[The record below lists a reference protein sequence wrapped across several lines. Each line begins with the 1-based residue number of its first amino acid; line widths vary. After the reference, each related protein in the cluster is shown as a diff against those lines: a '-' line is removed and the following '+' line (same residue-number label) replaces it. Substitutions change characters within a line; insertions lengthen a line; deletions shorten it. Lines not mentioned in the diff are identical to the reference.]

1 MFWRRK
7 TKRLIG
13 YRAKRPMNYVV
24 FQPVHQR
31 LAKDPRVAVRF
42 YGKLH
47 GQGNARALYEQA
59 GAGPVHMMHN
69 LVARYFPFDLYM
81 SADFSIDA
89 RFARRKA
96 HMFHGLSFKNHAV
109 SPRARDF
116 DAVFLVGPYMERR
129 FIERGVFEAGDPR
142 MRQVGMPKLDCL
154 LDGSLDRE
162 AILDELGC
170 RPDRPTV
177 LYAPT
182 WGSTSSMRAMG
193 QDVIRNLCGCGLNLL
208 VKLHDNLYD
217 PRKNEVRWADRLAEL
232 AHLDLTVVRSRNV
245 VPLQFVADVLISD
258 ASSVAYEY
266 LLLDRPILFLAFPGQ
281 FEKVKHR
288 ADLET
293 WGRKVGMTVDDAG
306 GIATAVESALSD
318 PSRQHETRRQAAQD
332 LFFNPG
338 RATERAVAEVYRLLE
353 LDPPPADEAV

>member
-1 MFWRRK
+1 MFRRHR
-7 TKRLIG
+7 TKLIG

-24 FQPVHQR
+24 FQPVHRR

-47 GQGNARALYEQA
+47 GRRSARELYEQA
-59 GAGPVHMMHN
+59 AAGPVHIMHN

-89 RFARRKA
+89 RLARRKA

-109 SPRARDF
+109 SPRARNF

-129 FIERGVFEAGDPR
+129 FIERGVFEPGDPR
-142 MRQVGMPKLDCL
+142 MRRVGMPKLDCL
-154 LDGSLDRE
+154 LDGSLNRE

-182 WGSTSSMRAMG
+182 WGSTSSMRVMG
-193 QDVIRNLCGCGLNLL
+193 EDVIRQLCGRGLNLL

-217 PRKNEVRWADRLAEL
+217 PRKNDVRWADRLAEL
-232 AHLDLTVVRSRNV
+232 AHPDLSVVRSRNV

-288 ADLET
+288 VDLET
-293 WGRKVGMTVDDAG
+293 WGRKVGATVEEPAKV
-306 GIATAVESALSD
+306 APAVESALDD
-318 PSRQHETRRQAAQD
+318 PSRLSETRRQAAQD

-338 RATERAVAEVYRLLE
+338 QATDRAVAEVYSLLE
-353 LDPPPADEAV
+353 LDPPAADEAV